1 MWTLR
6 LAVFAFTILTLSSCA
21 PFGFNDHRAG
31 VCNQL
36 NSQMIFSGG
45 TSNTRDAEIQMAQQ
59 PLMQKT
65 YDADNCNE
73 APVKKNN
80 LG

>member
-21 PFGFNDHRAG
+21 PFGFNDRRAG

-45 TSNTRDAEIQMAQQ
+45 TSNTRDAEIQRAQQ

-73 APVKKNN
+73 PPAKKSMS
-80 LG
+80 